1 MIACMTNFFFKYSFA
16 LKQYWSAPDD
26 IYSLFLYVDNPP
38 PLKVTTVSL
47 PVARNIPAVA
57 TSLRK
62 IQSMCCWLALFTYFN
77 ELVWNYCTKCNTDFV
92 S

>member
-1 MIACMTNFFFKYSFA
+1 MS
-16 LKQYWSAPDD
+16 S
-26 IYSLFLYVDNPP
+26 IYSLFLYYVDNPP

-62 IQSMCCWLALFTYFN
+62 IQSMCVMLACLIHLF
-77 ELVWNYCTKCNTDFV
+77 
-92 S
+92 